1 MYLLC
6 SNFRTKNLRIAR
18 VIFVNRKFYVKND
31 VKSIV
36 NYGFLRF
43 GAFVFCGFICWYVF
57 VFTKNF
63 RAILMLIRGRPA
75 LILPVCVNLP
85 LGKTAKLTDR
95 GFVGLYRLLPSP
107 DCELTR
113 FNLAR
118 FACVLNYANLP
129 CRAFVT
135 RLSVICV
142 EQPHYRILLWIRLMF
157 LLLLFSGIRL
167 GFCIADLPLPYL
179 IRAAIMAADKFGR
192 EKSEFKQNVVR

>member
-31 VKSIV
+31 VKLIV

-43 GAFVFCGFICWYVF
+43 GASVFCGFICWYVF

-63 RAILMLIRGRPA
+63 RAILMLIRGRLA

-95 GFVGLYRLLPSP
+95 GFVGLHWFIAFARL
-107 DCELTR
+107 R
-113 FNLAR
+113 INGFNLSR
-118 FACVLNYANLP
+118 FAYVLNYANLP

-157 LLLLFSGIRL
+157 
-167 GFCIADLPLPYL
+167 FCCCFPASALAFVLP
-179 IRAAIMAADKFGR
+179 ICHCRIFGR
-192 EKSEFKQNVVR
+192 QLWRRTNSGEISRI